1 MIPGAPLV
9 VLIPLMSGAAIFV
22 LRRWIRAE
30 AVVAALLCLLISALI
45 IFVPTTPLPIV
56 PGAYVAISLDAP
68 LEVLGRTL
76 RVQPEDRALLGLLF
90 IAAALLFLLS
100 WRVPQGSLFVPLGL
114 MALAAL
120 VAALLVSPF
129 LYAALA
135 FEAAAAFAV
144 LMIQAERGGE
154 RSTLGALRYLIAVTL
169 AMPLLLLAGWVIDS
183 ASVPSPVDA
192 ASAESTYGAAAILL
206 LISFG
211 LLLGAIPIFTW
222 IHPVVHDAP
231 PLVAAFLTAVGIG
244 AASFL
249 LMKLLQAYLWL
260 RLIPLFSQSLI
271 AGGLVM
277 IAFGGVLAWAQGSFS
292 RLLACAVFVEV
303 GCLLL
308 NLGSASQ
315 AGAEA
320 VAFSLPAR
328 ALALGTFGLGV
339 WRLRA
344 ARNSDDFVAVRGLRD
359 VWGGFALGIGGLSL
373 AGSPGTLGFVSRW
386 LTIQAYGLSDP
397 ESLALL
403 SFAQIS
409 IGVGLVRGLSAM
421 FQQSDPELVGDLSRS
436 ETLDLRW
443 ANRIPVYPA
452 RTPATAPTVIGIV
465 GIVNPLSDVLSR
477 LRQQFDERLPVAA
490 GAVALVVLGLWPEPL
505 AWLAKAAAQHF
516 LFSP

>member
-1 MIPGAPLV
+1 
-9 VLIPLMSGAAIFV
+9 
-22 LRRWIRAE
+22 
-30 AVVAALLCLLISALI
+30 
-45 IFVPTTPLPIV
+45 
-56 PGAYVAISLDAP
+56 
-68 LEVLGRTL
+68 
-76 RVQPEDRALLGLLF
+76 
-90 IAAALLFLLS
+90 
-100 WRVPQGSLFVPLGL
+100 
-114 MALAAL
+114 
-120 VAALLVSPF
+120 
-129 LYAALA
+129 
-135 FEAAAAFAV
+135 
-144 LMIQAERGGE
+144 
-154 RSTLGALRYLIAVTL
+154 
-169 AMPLLLLAGWVIDS
+169 
-183 ASVPSPVDA
+183 
-192 ASAESTYGAAAILL
+192 
-206 LISFG
+206 
-211 LLLGAIPIFTW
+211 
-222 IHPVVHDAP
+222 
-231 PLVAAFLTAVGIG
+231 
-244 AASFL
+244 
-249 LMKLLQAYLWL
+249 MKLLQAYLWL

-373 AGSPGTLGFVSRW
+373 AGLPGTLGFVSRW

-436 ETLDLRW
+436 ETLDLGW